1 MSDNRPEARTPGT
14 FWAEVRRRRVFRVG
28 GLYVAG
34 AFVIL
39 QLGEIVLPAFNA
51 PDWALQTLVVFVFL
65 GLPVALALSWVFD
78 LTPEGLKRTRSL
90 VPVGSASMVPRLAL
104 LVVTTVSL
112 GLGAFWFSRSA
123 MSGSDAAGPRER
135 TRPAAARFASLD
147 PDAPISAIAVLP
159 LAHFAEGDDLFAR
172 QLHDEIITRLSELT
186 SLRVVS
192 RTSVERYRTTDK
204 LLPEIAAELNVQAV
218 VTGSVAMTAESDS
231 VRISIQLL
239 HAPSDTHLESRTF
252 EREMKDVLRLQTEV
266 AMAIAAT
273 VQEEVGAE
281 VDGGAQQVAQVDPE
295 AYVAFVRGQSEVE
308 HGTPEGLEAAL
319 RYFDQAVEHDS
330 TYAAAWVWRAG
341 TRLAIE
347 SEGGRPSPEVLARA
361 RADVEH
367 ANDLGGAEDEAAA
380 VMFAI
385 RDHLPRPGGAGV
397 PDSEPDSLQRRYL
410 RESTRLGRRFSQAS
424 PLRESYRLVEA
435 GQYDSAAVAFTE
447 IVKENPQQGDFGGSG
462 VGGVSGSL
470 AAGAGPVAGRG
481 RWAEAGGG
489 RRAPA
494 SVSYPPRFS
503 DQSCTYSTR
512 SSSST
517 LQSCTYST
525 RSSSSTLPRM

>member
-1 MSDNRPEARTPGT
+1 MSNDQPEPRSPAT

-90 VPVGSASMVPRLAL
+90 VPVGSASMVPRVAL

-295 AYVAFVRGQSEVE
+295 AYVAFVRGQSELE
-308 HGTPEGLEAAL
+308 HGTPAGLEAAL
-319 RYFDQAVEHDS
+319 GYFDQAVEHDS

-385 RDHLPRPGGAGV
+385 RDYLPRPGGAGEQGGVATDAAGV

-410 RESTRLGRRFSQAS
+410 TRVHALRAAFLTSVAAPRVVSAGGSGSVRQCGGGFHRNREGE
-424 PLRESYRLVEA
+424 PV
-435 GQYDSAAVAFTE
+435 
-447 IVKENPQQGDFGGSG
+447 GGSG

-494 SVSYPPRFS
+494 SVTYPPRFS

-517 LQSCTYST
+517 L
-525 RSSSSTLPRM
+525 PRM

>member
-1 MSDNRPEARTPGT
+1 MSDNRPETRTRAR

-90 VPVGSASMVPRLAL
+90 VPVGSASMMPRVAL

-123 MSGSDAAGPRER
+123 MSGSDAAGPRDR
-135 TRPAAARFASLD
+135 TRPTAARFASRD

-295 AYVAFVRGQSEVE
+295 AYEWHE
-308 HGTPEGLEAAL
+308 HCEGASILGLAEWA
-319 RYFDQAVEHDS
+319 R
-330 TYAAAWVWRAG
+330 
-341 TRLAIE
+341 RL
-347 SEGGRPSPEVLARA
+347 PP
-361 RADVEH
+361 
-367 ANDLGGAEDEAAA
+367 
-380 VMFAI
+380 
-385 RDHLPRPGGAGV
+385 PRER
-397 PDSEPDSLQRRYL
+397 SEPRGRRDGS
-410 RESTRLGRRFSQAS
+410 RCGVQRLGTSRKS
-424 PLRESYRLVEA
+424 PLRARWTSWAASRSQGMRNDIELGMIPGFRP
-435 GQYDSAAVAFTE
+435 SA
-447 IVKENPQQGDFGGSG
+447 PGSDL
-462 VGGVSGSL
+462 S
-470 AAGAGPVAGRG
+470 
-481 RWAEAGGG
+481 
-489 RRAPA
+489 
-494 SVSYPPRFS
+494 FS
-503 DQSCTYSTR
+503 
-512 SSSST
+512 
-517 LQSCTYST
+517 
-525 RSSSSTLPRM
+525 

>member
-1 MSDNRPEARTPGT
+1 MSNDQPEPRSPAT

-90 VPVGSASMVPRLAL
+90 VPVGSASMVPRVAL

-123 MSGSDAAGPRER
+123 MSGSDAAGPRDR
-135 TRPAAARFASLD
+135 TRPTAARFASLD

-295 AYVAFVRGQSEVE
+295 AYVAFVRGQSELE
-308 HGTPEGLEAAL
+308 HGTPAGLEAAL
-319 RYFDQAVEHDS
+319 GYFDQAVEHDS

-385 RDHLPRPGGAGV
+385 RDYLPRPGGAGEPGGVATDTAGV

-410 RESTRLGRRFSQAS
+410 TESTRFGRRFSQAS

-447 IVKENPQQGDFGGSG
+447 IVKENPSGDRAWAAFQDLSRRARDLWQGG
-462 VGGVSGSL
+462 
-470 AAGAGPVAGRG
+470 
-481 RWAEAGGG
+481 GGG
-489 RRAPA
+489 RRPEGGGERR
-494 SVSYPPRFS
+494 PR
-503 DQSCTYSTR
+503 
-512 SSSST
+512 
-517 LQSCTYST
+517 
-525 RSSSSTLPRM
+525 

>member
-1 MSDNRPEARTPGT
+1 MSNDQPEPRSPAT

-90 VPVGSASMVPRLAL
+90 VPVGSASMVPRVAL

-281 VDGGAQQVAQVDPE
+281 VDGGAQQVAQVDP
-295 AYVAFVRGQSEVE
+295 A
-308 HGTPEGLEAAL
+308 GLE
-319 RYFDQAVEHDS
+319 
-330 TYAAAWVWRAG
+330 
-341 TRLAIE
+341 
-347 SEGGRPSPEVLARA
+347 
-361 RADVEH
+361 
-367 ANDLGGAEDEAAA
+367 
-380 VMFAI
+380 
-385 RDHLPRPGGAGV
+385 
-397 PDSEPDSLQRRYL
+397 
-410 RESTRLGRRFSQAS
+410 
-424 PLRESYRLVEA
+424 
-435 GQYDSAAVAFTE
+435 
-447 IVKENPQQGDFGGSG
+447 
-462 VGGVSGSL
+462 
-470 AAGAGPVAGRG
+470 
-481 RWAEAGGG
+481 G
-489 RRAPA
+489 RRARFDVRGIRQTLAGGACPGACRCGACEWAAFVA
-494 SVSYPPRFS
+494 SRRMRPERAGARDARGAGGRARVFRPGRRARFDVRGCVGLAGRDPS
-503 DQSCTYSTR
+503 GDRVGRRQ
-512 SSSST
+512 T
-517 LQSCTYST
+517 LAGGACPGAC
-525 RSSSSTLPRM
+525 RCGACE